1 MRTELSTEPLSHEP
15 NRIAR
20 SPAPPGAGVAPW
32 TLPPA
37 LPPAAEWQRYLA
49 AALRF
54 KWVVLGVTLACTALG
69 VLGALLVKP
78 SYVARATVWV
88 QVPLRPARDEGPIWS
103 GQLPI
108 SSGWMDLLQSYA
120 VLDDVV
126 RGLQLY
132 VTPVEPRDS
141 DALRGFHI
149 KDAVLPGTRSE
160 EHTSEL
166 QSRLHLVCRLL
177 LEKKKQQKYTVQHRA
192 YINSPQ

>member
-20 SPAPPGAGVAPW
+20 SPAPPGAGVVPW

-37 LPPAAEWQRYLA
+37 LPPTAEWQRYLA

-108 SSGWMDLLQSYA
+108 S
-120 VLDDVV
+120 
-126 RGLQLY
+126 
-132 VTPVEPRDS
+132 
-141 DALRGFHI
+141 
-149 KDAVLPGTRSE
+149 RSE

-166 QSRLHLVCRLL
+166 QSHSDLVCRLL
-177 LEKKKQQKYTVQHRA
+177 LEKKNKNNTTQPKLLGLT
-192 YINSPQ
+192 S

>member
-15 NRIAR
+15 HRIAR

-78 SYVARATVWV
+78 SYVARATGWE
-88 QVPLRPARDEGPIWS
+88 QVPLGPARDEGPIWS

-108 SSGWMDLLQSYA
+108 SSGWIDLWHSYA
-120 VLDDVV
+120 AVADDV
-126 RGLQLY
+126 GGAAAY
-132 VTPVEPRDS
+132 V
-141 DALRGFHI
+141 
-149 KDAVLPGTRSE
+149 
-160 EHTSEL
+160 
-166 QSRLHLVCRLL
+166 
-177 LEKKKQQKYTVQHRA
+177 
-192 YINSPQ
+192 

>member
-78 SYVARATVWV
+78 SYVARATGRV
-88 QVPLRPARDEGPIWS
+88 QVPLRTGPWRRAAGWRSPLRPRTRRRGGSRRSSRSARIWTATSSAWRSAAPIPPS
-103 GQLPI
+103 LP
-108 SSGWMDLLQSYA
+108 
-120 VLDDVV
+120 
-126 RGLQLY
+126 
-132 VTPVEPRDS
+132 PP
-141 DALRGFHI
+141 
-149 KDAVLPGTRSE
+149 
-160 EHTSEL
+160 
-166 QSRLHLVCRLL
+166 
-177 LEKKKQQKYTVQHRA
+177 
-192 YINSPQ
+192 

>member
-1 MRTELSTEPLSHEP
+1 MRTELSPERLPPEP
-15 NRIAR
+15 NRMAGR
-20 SPAPPGAGVAPW
+20 PAPAGAGVAPW

-108 SSGWMDLLQSYA
+108 SSGWIDLLNRKSTRLNSSHSQISYA
-120 VLDDVV
+120 VFCL
-126 RGLQLY
+126 
-132 VTPVEPRDS
+132 
-141 DALRGFHI
+141 
-149 KDAVLPGTRSE
+149 
-160 EHTSEL
+160 
-166 QSRLHLVCRLL
+166 
-177 LEKKKQQKYTVQHRA
+177 KKKNKEKQTTDY
-192 YINSPQ
+192 Y